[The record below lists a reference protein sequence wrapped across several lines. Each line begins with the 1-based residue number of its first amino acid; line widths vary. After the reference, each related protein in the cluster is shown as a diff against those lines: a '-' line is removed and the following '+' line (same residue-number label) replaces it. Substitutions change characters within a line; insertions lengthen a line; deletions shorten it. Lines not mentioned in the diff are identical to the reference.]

1 MNRQRSRTSRVRTAG
16 EALGWAL
23 VVTCCAA
30 IANAEI
36 GTGSLFVAGA
46 ANTPTHWN
54 VPFGQIMAE
63 IRGVSTSDVGDPL
76 PPTIVVFVK
85 SSAFGNVELKA
96 FRISATNDYVF
107 TYWPMSLETGCG
119 TTVVAYTRLGL
130 NANNDLLDDGE
141 QNGSRKAA
149 AGFRFV
155 DANGELLDC
164 PLGVE
169 PSSWGL
175 IKARYRS

>member
-1 MNRQRSRTSRVRTAG
+1 MRQRSSHGRTSTAL
-16 EALGWAL
+16 AWAL
-23 VVTCCAA
+23 LVTCSAA

-46 ANTPTHWN
+46 THTPTHWN
-54 VPFGQIMAE
+54 VQFGSPIMAE
-63 IRGVSTSDVGDPL
+63 IHGVSSSDVGSPL

-85 SSAFGNVELKA
+85 SSALGNFQLTA
-96 FRISATNDYVF
+96 ARIGATNDYAF
-107 TYWPMSLETGCG
+107 TYTPTNPCG

-130 NANNDLLDDGE
+130 NTNNDMLDDGQ

-155 DANGELLDC
+155 DANGDLPDC
-164 PLGVE
+164 PLSVE

-175 IKARYRS
+175 IKVRYRS

>member
-1 MNRQRSRTSRVRTAG
+1 MRQRSSRGRISSAVA
-16 EALGWAL
+16 WAL
-23 VVTCCAA
+23 LVTCSAE
-30 IANAEI
+30 IASAEI
-36 GTGSLFVAGA
+36 GTGSLLVAGA
-46 ANTPTHWN
+46 TNTPTHWN
-54 VPFGQIMAE
+54 VTFGSPIMAE
-63 IRGVSTSDVGDPL
+63 IHGVSPSDVGNPL

-85 SSAFGNVELKA
+85 SSAFGNVQLTA
-96 FRISATNDYVF
+96 ARIGVTNDYAF
-107 TYWPMSLETGCG
+107 TYTPTNPCG

-130 NANNDLLDDGE
+130 NTNNDLLDDGE